1 MVPALS
7 ENKRS
12 ARGRK
17 KTSHP
22 LLSRALGKSLRAMAR
37 EHSGL
42 VHQPPGLVGTSDSGL
57 VFETGNRKAES
68 GEQKYLCRHR
78 TTARSGQLDARS
90 RHARH
95 LVFVVALGLRND

>member
-22 LLSRALGKSLRAMAR
+22 FLSEALGKSLRAMAGK
-37 EHSGL
+37 HSGL
-42 VHQPPGLVGTSDSGL
+42 VHQPPGLVGTSDTSL
-57 VFETGNRKAES
+57 VSENGNRKTETGNGKHLR
-68 GEQKYLCRHR
+68 RHR
-78 TTARSGQLDARS
+78 TARRFRELGARSG
-90 RHARH
+90 HARH
-95 LVFVVALGLRND
+95 VVLVLVVGV